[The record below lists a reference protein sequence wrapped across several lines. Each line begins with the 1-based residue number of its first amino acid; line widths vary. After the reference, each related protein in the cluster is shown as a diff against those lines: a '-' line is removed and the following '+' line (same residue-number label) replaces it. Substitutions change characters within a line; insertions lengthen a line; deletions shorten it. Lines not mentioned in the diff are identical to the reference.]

1 MPHCSTSAVLLVS
14 VIRVVP
20 TLSIRLFPRVL
31 FFRVVNVQGAGEV
44 DISRGGPHV
53 HCVIA
58 ARSLPTPGGD
68 IPIGQRTRR
77 GLRVQ
82 RHTDLLS
89 LTWLHLDL
97 GPAHQSFGWLIRAGR
112 QSKVDLCHLGTR

>member
-1 MPHCSTSAVLLVS
+1 MPHCSTSAVLFVS

-58 ARSLPTPGGD
+58 ARSLPTAGGD
-68 IPIGQRTRR
+68 TPIGQRTRR
-77 GLRVQ
+77 GVGVQHHGHLPGLRSEE
-82 RHTDLLS
+82 HTSELQSPCNLVCRLL
-89 LTWLHLDL
+89 L
-97 GPAHQSFGWLIRAGR
+97 
-112 QSKVDLCHLGTR
+112 